1 MFYCCLRKKK
11 TTTKKKKEKK
21 TFSLI
26 LMWDR
31 ELIHSLSRCTS
42 GEGPEREEELF
53 LRHGW
58 ESLCHVLCLFEIK
71 KMFLFF
77 LTLIFLIYL
86 FSYLFLLLPSLSC
99 LPSYGRSTTFHL
111 PPQLLLPANDGPLAA
126 PRCDLSIRLSPLD
139 LLFSQRISRGRRGR
153 NLLCERTEEEEP
165 GLLIDVDEAGRE
177 KGDLR
182 WLNGTS
188 CFGGLG
194 CATASSRPRRKN
206 WAFKSRAGAFPVSHA
221 YGTDGEQKREERVW
235 TIVVG
240 KVAQENSLDPFHVHS
255 SFSAESWCI
264 QTASS
269 LPRSQ
274 QWQCIITA
282 AAAAAN
288 RGTRGAVRPSFALAA
303 DGPEHPKE

>member
-1 MFYCCLRKKK
+1 MFVVLSRSCVICIQPSWNIKENYIRNERNYLNMQPKCSIVAWERRRRRQ
-11 TTTKKKKEKK
+11 KKKEKK

-111 PPQLLLPANDGPLAA
+111 PPNFFCQ
-126 PRCDLSIRLSPLD
+126 
-139 LLFSQRISRGRRGR
+139 
-153 NLLCERTEEEEP
+153 
-165 GLLIDVDEAGRE
+165 
-177 KGDLR
+177 
-182 WLNGTS
+182 
-188 CFGGLG
+188 
-194 CATASSRPRRKN
+194 
-206 WAFKSRAGAFPVSHA
+206 
-221 YGTDGEQKREERVW
+221 
-235 TIVVG
+235 
-240 KVAQENSLDPFHVHS
+240 
-255 SFSAESWCI
+255 
-264 QTASS
+264 QTTV
-269 LPRSQ
+269 L
-274 QWQCIITA
+274 
-282 AAAAAN
+282 
-288 RGTRGAVRPSFALAA
+288 
-303 DGPEHPKE
+303 